1 MQCLEMSLVCELR
14 LIILLIMGLIE
25 SLQRRR
31 AQGGL
36 GAAVRT

>member
-1 MQCLEMSLVCELR
+1 MSLVGVSLDWLG
-14 LIILLIMGLIE
+14 LIILIIMGLIE

-31 AQGGL
+31 AQGSL